1 MQYHFNRDAHF
12 MERKWLIK
20 IWMILRSLLYPFY
33 CILMWLNSLI
43 RWMSW
48 NCGMFYLLSLFNKRE
63 HFFNKKFRANFQ
75 FSFSETYILKNRLT
89 LNSIQSQNFIAT
101 LSTYLFPELYQGGK
115 MYCQYSCFCFAD
127 QVGDIQRND
136 VGCAWSQH
144 SNFFSKD

>member
-1 MQYHFNRDAHF
+1 
-12 MERKWLIK
+12 
-20 IWMILRSLLYPFY
+20 MILRSLLYPFY

-63 HFFNKKFRANFQ
+63 HFFSKNFRANFQ
-75 FSFSETYILKNRLT
+75 FSFSEKYILKNRLT

-115 MYCQYSCFCFAD
+115 IYCQYSYFCFAD
-127 QVGDIQRND
+127 QVGDSQRND

-144 SNFFSKD
+144 SNFFSKDQRRKKTQLYSILNSVA